1 MERDYSVLNKRK
13 NYISVRNNINTF
25 KKERKTICHLEMCF
39 PLTDPFFF
47 IRSSARGNY
56 FLVLYKRPLLAQ
68 CGCIPK
74 PAEDRRKGLALE
86 CWIHCGLQLW
96 VLSSSR

>member
-1 MERDYSVLNKRK
+1 MERDHSVLNKRK

-47 IRSSARGNY
+47 FFYTILSQRKL
-56 FLVLYKRPLLAQ
+56 FLSFIQKAPPGSVWLHSKA
-68 CGCIPK
+68 
-74 PAEDRRKGLALE
+74 
-86 CWIHCGLQLW
+86 
-96 VLSSSR
+96 S